1 MKKAFVIFFSVF
13 LGVSCAPMKQFV
25 TPSAPTESEAN
36 QRKFMSLF
44 IQATN
49 EAQIEND
56 DKAIEMYEQCKK
68 LNPKESA
75 VYFELS
81 RLYAKKRNAQL
92 AFDYANKANELS
104 PKNKWYLLQ
113 KAQVLNRTGQQEKA
127 IDAFEELISI
137 ESNNLSALY
146 ELAELFQRSSKPLDA
161 AKTIDRIEAI
171 TGKKPQMSYQK
182 YLLLLEGGKEED
194 ALLEIDE
201 LLKLEPE
208 NGMGNLAMAQHFAKI
223 GEEEKVYE
231 KLLLVFEDPQIRT
244 DTKLSI
250 LKDYMKKMSTSDALK
265 NEAEQLVTIMLKTHP
280 SDVNSYAAA
289 GDLYTNLKDL
299 KKANEYYEKALIYA
313 TQSYPLYL
321 QLMDNSFNLRDFEQV
336 TRYSEQA
343 LESYPTQPV
352 LYLYQGM
359 GYKEMKQMDQA
370 IKAFKVGQG
379 ILVDNEK
386 LEYEFWSKLGE
397 TYHQL
402 EQYELSDQAFDKAM
416 EINGLDAYLLN
427 NYSYYLSLR
436 KEKLEKAEEM
446 VKTANDLFP
455 NNASFNDTYGWIL
468 YQQGKFVEAEKWI
481 KKSLSNGGENS
492 GTVLEHYGDV
502 IYKLNKEDA
511 RALEYWNRAKVTGEY
526 SDLLDKKIKEGK
538 NEE

>member
-13 LGVSCAPMKQFV
+13 LGVSCAPKKQIV

-92 AFDYANKANELS
+92 AFDNANKANELS

-146 ELAELFQRSSKPLDA
+146 ELAELYQRSSKPLDA
-161 AKTIDRIEAI
+161 AKTIDRIEGI
-171 TGKKPQMSYQK
+171 TGKNPQMSYQK

-231 KLLLVFEDPQIRT
+231 KLLFVFEDPQIRT

-250 LKDYMKKMSTSDALK
+250 LEDYMKKMSTSDALK
-265 NEAEQLVTIMLKTHP
+265 NEAEQLVSIMLKTHP
-280 SDVNSYAAA
+280 SDVKSYAAA

-299 KKANEYYEKALIYA
+299 KKANEYYEKALVYA

-336 TRYSEQA
+336 TRYSQQA

-359 GYKEMKQMDQA
+359 GYKEMKQIDLA
-370 IKAFKVGQG
+370 IKAFKAGQG

-397 TYHQL
+397 TYHLL
-402 EQYELSDQAFDKAM
+402 EQYELSDESFDKAM

-436 KEKLEKAEEM
+436 KVKLEKAEKM
-446 VKTANDLFP
+446 AKTANDLFP

-511 RALEYWNRAKVTGEY
+511 RALEYWNRAKLTGEY
-526 SDLLDKKIKEGK
+526 SDSLDKKIKEGK